1 MTVSS
6 NPFPIRYSGDGS
18 STTFPVSGYFLA
30 ELDGTAHLLVTVRD
44 ADGNETTKTQATD
57 YTVGGAGNPLGG
69 SITFVTPPSATET
82 VVITRNVPDT
92 QEVDYLANDAFP
104 AESHER
110 ALDKLTMRL
119 QQRANDLDRA
129 LLLGITDTDGS
140 GAYEAGGNRIEG
152 LGTPTADTDAATKA
166 YVDTAVGS
174 GGGGGGGGVTD
185 HGALTGLADDDHT
198 QYHNDARGDARY
210 YLKAQTY
217 TQTETDTLLAGKA
230 GTSHTQ
236 AASTIT
242 FDDTGLEVITGA
254 DVDAAIDSI
263 DAALLATRSTGLR
276 YGGEVT
282 GLGNASAS
290 VSAGVGTILDNS
302 DPTDPHF
309 QTVTWSADASVA
321 LSAGLNWIYINSAG
335 SITVTTTE
343 PGHDE
348 YRSGIQLAR
357 VSVTGGV
364 ISGINSIAIPTQ
376 QLAPQI
382 WDIFKAYGLVKSGMA
397 PQSSGANLKVKL
409 GAGEIYQAG
418 VAIHDNPLNP
428 HEKEF
433 AVFDTAV
440 SDNFRMATQTGTITT
455 DVTDLPVTQYDV
467 GGTVTAIPGSSAR
480 ATIFTVFRFPAGNV
494 RILYGQ
500 EYYADLATAEAAV
513 TSYSPIIPTG
523 YENAIIVG
531 YIIATA
537 ACTSL
542 ADAANAS
549 FVETNRFGS
558 TGGGV
563 ATSGGGTAWGDIT
576 GTLSNQTDL
585 QTALDNAAKWDLP
598 SLEVDYSGVGDGT
611 TDNSS
616 AVTTALAAGP
626 FYVPDGTFD
635 VASLAPTDLSGRFY
649 GDGVILT
656 SDNYKRGRYFSLV
669 DAAPS
674 STSNRDSVQQAFH
687 GDMSGVQFPV
697 EHRITGAATM
707 GQPTSGYSYR
717 HECYPHFTYLRNESG
732 HNQNTGNNDGR
743 TGTCA
748 YQTKVDQWGQGDA
761 VAYNALVYIGSTKSG
776 STDFL
781 ANPAGVILNGS
792 IIAGVD
798 GCYLNTV
805 EFDMQDN
812 GYDCAGIGIV
822 TNMNRTVG
830 TGAKNA
836 IWMGARYQ
844 SLGTTD
850 VDAGISFSGSGG
862 FKVGIDFTPATLD
875 GAQPAIAMKSGQR
888 IFLNSTAGTWYKASN
903 GGESIYYNGS
913 SVVIGAGNVGIVQA
927 RSSELDIAPSGSIRF
942 RCDTSGAT
950 VASDFKVASS
960 VGGSNYF
967 RARSTEVNCSVQLK
981 VNNILDIYNPTTK
994 GSATAAGLYLKI
1006 RVNGSDYYVQLF
1018 N

>member
-44 ADGNETTKTQATD
+44 ADGNETTKTQTTD

-119 QQRANDLDRA
+119 QQRANDLARA

-210 YLKAQTY
+210 YTQSQIDTSLSGKADTSHSHAASDVTSGTFADARISESSV
-217 TQTETDTLLAGKA
+217 TQHESAITIGTGQITGFGEAVDDQVNTLLTAGA
-230 GTSHTQ
+230 NITLTYDDGANTL
-236 AASTIT
+236 TI
-242 FDDTGLEVITGA
+242 A
-254 DVDAAIDSI
+254 
-263 DAALLATRSTGLR
+263 
-276 YGGEVT
+276 
-282 GLGNASAS
+282 
-290 VSAGVGTILDNS
+290 
-302 DPTDPHF
+302 
-309 QTVTWSADASVA
+309 
-321 LSAGLNWIYINSAG
+321 
-335 SITVTTTE
+335 
-343 PGHDE
+343 
-348 YRSGIQLAR
+348 
-357 VSVTGGV
+357 
-364 ISGINSIAIPTQ
+364 
-376 QLAPQI
+376 
-382 WDIFKAYGLVKSGMA
+382 
-397 PQSSGANLKVKL
+397 SSG
-409 GAGEIYQAG
+409 GGG
-418 VAIHDNPLNP
+418 
-428 HEKEF
+428 
-433 AVFDTAV
+433 
-440 SDNFRMATQTGTITT
+440 
-455 DVTDLPVTQYDV
+455 
-467 GGTVTAIPGSSAR
+467 GGTV
-480 ATIFTVFRFPAGNV
+480 N
-494 RILYGQ
+494 
-500 EYYADLATAEAAV
+500 
-513 TSYSPIIPTG
+513 
-523 YENAIIVG
+523 
-531 YIIATA
+531 
-537 ACTSL
+537 
-542 ADAANAS
+542 
-549 FVETNRFGS
+549 
-558 TGGGV
+558 
-563 ATSGGGTAWGDIT
+563 WGDVI
-576 GTLSNQTDL
+576 GTLSDQTDL
-585 QTALDNAAKWDLP
+585 QTALDSAEQWDLP
-598 SLEVDYSGVGDGT
+598 SLETDYSGVGDGT

-616 AVTTALAAGP
+616 AVTTALAAGA
-626 FYVPDGTFD
+626 FYVPEGTFD
-635 VASLAPTDLSGRFY
+635 TASLAPADLGGRFW
-649 GDGVILT
+649 GDGQILT
-656 SDNYKRGRYFSLV
+656 SDNYKRGRYFSYI

-674 STSNRDSVQQAFH
+674 STSNRDSVQQAFN
-687 GDMSGVQFPV
+687 GDMSAVQFPV

-781 ANPAGVILNGS
+781 ANPAGAILNGS

-994 GSATAAGLYLKI
+994 GSATAAGIYLKI